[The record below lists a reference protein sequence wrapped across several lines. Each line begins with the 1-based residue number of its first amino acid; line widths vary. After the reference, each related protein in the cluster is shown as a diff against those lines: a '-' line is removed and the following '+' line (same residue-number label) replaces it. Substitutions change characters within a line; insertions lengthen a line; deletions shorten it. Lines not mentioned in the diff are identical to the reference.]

1 MSDSLYK
8 IVGEFKEIQEMIEDP
23 ETDEQ
28 AFMDTLESIDWQ
40 QRFEQKADAYKA
52 VMDNLD
58 FQIAELQGKMRFLE
72 NKIDELQAKVDAKG
86 RLKCDMMDR
95 LTKAMQETGHEK
107 FKTDEYSYFIKRTPR
122 VEITTEYLR
131 DIPERFLRQAA
142 PVPDKAKIKKELEEG
157 GKLPFAH
164 LEYTEKVM
172 IR

>member
-58 FQIAELQGKMRFLE
+58 FQIAELEGKMQFLQGK
-72 NKIDELQAKVDAKG
+72 ITELKAKADAKEK
-86 RLKCDMMDR
+86 LKSDMLDR
-95 LTKAMQETGHEK
+95 LTSAMKETGHEK
-107 FKTDEYSYFIKRTPR
+107 FRTDEYSFYIKRTPR
-122 VEITTEYLR
+122 VEITEDVR
-131 DIPERFLRQAA
+131 EIPARFLRQAD
-142 PVPDKAKIKKELEEG
+142 PLPDKAKIKKELDEG

-164 LEYTEKVM
+164 LEYSERVM